1 MNIVVLDSY
10 TVNPGDLSW
19 DALKSLGECRLYD
32 RTPKE
37 LIVERLREAD
47 VALTN
52 KALIDGVAMAKLP
65 RLRYIGVVA
74 TGYNCVD
81 IPAAKSRN
89 IVVTNVPTY
98 GTYSVAQATFALLL
112 ELTNAVGVHAQ
123 TVRDGQWSKSPDF
136 CYWVSPQIELAG
148 LTLGLIGYGRIAQA
162 VAKIGQA
169 LGMNVIVH
177 TRTKPAD
184 TSVRHASLDEI
195 FSASDVL
202 SLHCPLTP
210 DTKALVNAARL
221 ARMKRSAFMLNTS
234 RGAQIDE
241 PALAD
246 ALARGVIA
254 GAGLDVVS
262 VEPAD
267 PANPLLT
274 AKNCIVT
281 PHIAWATRAARK
293 RLLDA
298 SIDNV
303 KAFLAGAPTNVI
315 QS

>member
-52 KALIDGVAMAKLP
+52 KALIDGGTMAKLP
-65 RLRYIGVVA
+65 SLRYIGVVA

-112 ELTNAVGVHAQ
+112 ELTNSVGVHAQ
-123 TVRDGQWSKSPDF
+123 TVRDGHWSKSPDF

-184 TSVRHASLDEI
+184 TSVRHVSLDEI
-195 FSASDVL
+195 FAASDVL

-221 ARMKRSAFMLNTS
+221 ARMKRSAFLLNTS
-234 RGAQIDE
+234 RGALIDE

-303 KAFLAGAPTNVI
+303 KAYLAGAPTNVI